1 MNYFSLSL
9 QDIAILNFFMDTP
22 IITEI
27 TLEVR
32 TNVYGMISAI
42 GGTLG
47 LFTGISVITFAEV
60 IYWICKFL
68 EVCFKMMLIK
78 YESLKRIYGDQQSA
92 ENGRL
97 DQHGIAEQNGLTEKD
112 RKNSA
117 VKSSFL

>member
-1 MNYFSLSL
+1 
-9 QDIAILNFFMDTP
+9 MDTP

-47 LFTGISVITFAEV
+47 LFTGISVITFVEV

-68 EVCFKMMLIK
+68 QVGFKMLLLK
-78 YESLKRIYGDQQSA
+78 YESLKRIYGDQESG
-92 ENGRL
+92 ENGKAE
-97 DQHGIAEQNGLTEKD
+97 QYGIAEQNGFREQV

-117 VKSSFL
+117 VKSSLF